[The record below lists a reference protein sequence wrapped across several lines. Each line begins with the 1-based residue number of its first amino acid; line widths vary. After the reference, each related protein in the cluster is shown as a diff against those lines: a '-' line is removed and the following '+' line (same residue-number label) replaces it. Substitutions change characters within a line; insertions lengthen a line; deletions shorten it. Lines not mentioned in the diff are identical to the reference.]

1 MSSGLALTLFKGLT
15 AEEEEEDDEGS
26 FFFAKTPSPVF
37 FFILSSFTL
46 TGSVFALGF
55 TF

>member
-1 MSSGLALTLFKGLT
+1 MSSGLALTLFKGLA

-37 FFILSSFTL
+37 FFTLSGFTF
-46 TGSVFALGF
+46 TASVFTLGF